1 MPESAFELVQL
12 KNGTWSVRSK
22 SLGETFH
29 PVIGPVEEARALYV
43 HQLKLPKRMASQQ
56 GGFVVWDIG
65 LGSAANICTLLEA
78 TQTLQTPLHIVSFD
92 CTPDPLQ
99 FALTRTDELA
109 FLAPYRTPATE
120 LLRDGNTRF
129 HNGSQPVTWEF
140 HHADFPTLAASDAA
154 LSWPKPD
161 AILFD
166 AFSPARNPDMWTLP
180 LFTRLA
186 SLLDPGR
193 PCSLATYSRST
204 LLRVTLL
211 LAGFHVGAGHATGEK
226 EETTV
231 AANSPLLIEDP
242 LGAAWLSRVRRSSS
256 AEPLQS
262 GIYQQKPL
270 SAENWERLERHPQF
284 RGPSETT
291 R

>member
-1 MPESAFELVQL
+1 MAQFELVQL

-22 SLGETFH
+22 VLGETFH

-43 HQLKLPKRMASQQ
+43 QQLQLPRRMRERPE
-56 GGFVVWDIG
+56 GFVVWDIG
-65 LGSAANICTLLEA
+65 LGSAANVCTLLAACRE
-78 TQTLQTPLHIVSFD
+78 LETPLRLLSFD
-92 CTPDPLQ
+92 CTPEPLQ
-99 FALTRTDELA
+99 FALTRTAELD
-109 FLAPYRTPATE
+109 FLAPYAEPASQ
-120 LLRDGNTRF
+120 LLQHGTVDF
-129 HNGSQPVTWEF
+129 KNGSQPVSWQF
-140 HHADFPTLAASDAA
+140 FQADFPSLLASAA
-154 LSWPKPD
+154 PESWPKPD

-186 SLLDPGR
+186 AALDPTR

-211 LAGFHVGAGHATGEK
+211 LAGFYVGAGHATGEK

-231 AANSPLLIEDP
+231 AANSLQLIDEPLDISW
-242 LGAAWLSRVRRSSS
+242 LGRVRRSSS
-256 AEPLQS
+256 AEPLME
-262 GIYQQKPL
+262 GTYQQRPL
-270 SAENWERLERHPQF
+270 SPENWDRLERLPQF
-284 RGPSETT
+284 R